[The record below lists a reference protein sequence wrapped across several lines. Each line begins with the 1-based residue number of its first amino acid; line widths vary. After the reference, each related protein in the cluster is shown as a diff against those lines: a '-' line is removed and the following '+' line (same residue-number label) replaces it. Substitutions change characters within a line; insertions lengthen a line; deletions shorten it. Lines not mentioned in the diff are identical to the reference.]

1 MHIECLF
8 IIFQNKLQLSK
19 SLKKYLKIKDSFF
32 NKKYMSPNIMSKC
45 MQKCPWGVKYGR
57 AGFLCALCSVCFNI
71 KVFWK
76 TSHFSKNIFL
86 ENYLFFF

>member
-32 NKKYMSPNIMSKC
+32 NKKYISPNI
-45 MQKCPWGVKYGR
+45 
-57 AGFLCALCSVCFNI
+57 
-71 KVFWK
+71 
-76 TSHFSKNIFL
+76 
-86 ENYLFFF
+86 E